1 MVVTRDNSLH
11 GSLSR
16 GGVQSAT
23 NLKFGGGGFSFE
35 TFQVPLKPK
44 SDPLESERQKIQK
57 ITSSF
62 QIFFSSL
69 FMIKMMRISLLTVIV
84 SLTVNLCI
92 VQALSPIVWRYQP
105 QDRSSR
111 LFYTENSDPHGSLP
125 HYLQHIPQPPKYA
138 PSMNILDAAIH
149 ASNEE
154 MLIHQHDLDHSN
166 YHHMQTPQPQQQGRH
181 EHYEREWRESDLG
194 MFILYDNSLTKSER
208 EIKAYMDYMMRSSSS

>member
-1 MVVTRDNSLH
+1 
-11 GSLSR
+11 
-16 GGVQSAT
+16 
-23 NLKFGGGGFSFE
+23 
-35 TFQVPLKPK
+35 
-44 SDPLESERQKIQK
+44 
-57 ITSSF
+57 
-62 QIFFSSL
+62 
-69 FMIKMMRISLLTVIV
+69 MIKMMRISLPTVIV

-92 VQALSPIVWRYQP
+92 VQSLSPRLWRHQP

-149 ASNEE
+149 EANKE

-166 YHHMQTPQPQQQGRH
+166 SRHIQTPQPQQQQERH
-181 EHYEREWRESDLG
+181 EHDEREWRESDLG
-194 MFILYDNSLTKSER
+194 MFILYDNSLSKSER